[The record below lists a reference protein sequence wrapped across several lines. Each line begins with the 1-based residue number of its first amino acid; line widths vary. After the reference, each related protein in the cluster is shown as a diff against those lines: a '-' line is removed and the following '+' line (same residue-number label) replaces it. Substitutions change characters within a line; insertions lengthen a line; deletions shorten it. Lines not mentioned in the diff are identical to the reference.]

1 MAFQHPSRRAVLSTL
16 AIGLALSPA
25 VASGTGGIAGRTL
38 QFNKTRFI
46 HRWHKDGQHE
56 FTPEAETD
64 LARWTNMVTINLHR
78 AATNGEKLAEI
89 ANRIVGNYRQNGRI
103 LKTASKPATATD
115 PAEHFIVAMFGRPS
129 FLEAAFTRIHLVN
142 GIGFATTYGR
152 RVYGEKVG
160 PEMSKWLADYGS
172 ATEAALMG
180 WSDPATFAAIASA

>member
-1 MAFQHPSRRAVLSTL
+1 MTFQQPSRRTVLATL
-16 AIGLALSPA
+16 ALGFTLSPA
-25 VASGTGGIAGRTL
+25 IASGTGGIAGRTL

-78 AATNGEKLAEI
+78 AATDGDKLADI
-89 ANRIVGNYRQNGRI
+89 ANRIVANYRQAGRV
-103 LKTASKPATATD
+103 LKTASKPATANE
-115 PAEHFIVAMFGRPS
+115 PAEHLIVVIFGRPN

-142 GIGFATTYGR
+142 GVGFATTYGR
-152 RVYGEKVG
+152 RIYGEKVG
-160 PEMSKWLADYGS
+160 PEMSKWLAAYGS

-180 WSDPATFAAIASA
+180 WSDPATLAAIAAA